1 MAVEGKGGAGG
12 FREGETGRKRGRQ
25 GDGGDRGIQR
35 KRKWKEDETEPHGL
49 EKLQVAR
56 DLIAGE
62 ENCVV
67 VNVPNLGVQRINII
81 TELCVPCSG
90 LLRLEISCST
100 VQQLHCLVLTVN
112 VTT

>member
-1 MAVEGKGGAGG
+1 LAVEGKGGAGG

-56 DLIAGE
+56 GLIAGE
-62 ENCVV
+62 
-67 VNVPNLGVQRINII
+67 
-81 TELCVPCSG
+81 
-90 LLRLEISCST
+90 
-100 VQQLHCLVLTVN
+100 
-112 VTT
+112 